1 MASGR
6 AEGPRAPPR
15 RAAGFGVTNYPVF
28 QPPPL
33 TTCRGEAEHRR
44 GFAPIRQPP
53 GRGHAPR
60 SRLTRV
66 HTKYF

>member
-44 GFAPIRQPP
+44 GFAPILV
-53 GRGHAPR
+53 
-60 SRLTRV
+60 SRLGEATP
-66 HTKYF
+66 HAAA